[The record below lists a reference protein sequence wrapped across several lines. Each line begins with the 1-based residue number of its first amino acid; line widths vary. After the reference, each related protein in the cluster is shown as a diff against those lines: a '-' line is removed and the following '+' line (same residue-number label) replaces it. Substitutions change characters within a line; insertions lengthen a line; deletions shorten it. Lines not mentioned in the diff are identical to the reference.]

1 MILRK
6 LSIPAAV
13 ICLIISVASAD
24 ATTSPDSPLRSRPSS
39 LRRRALVPSTE
50 SSRCPGEV
58 DIPRKTFLSS

>member
-24 ATTSPDSPLRSRPSS
+24 ATTSTRL
-39 LRRRALVPSTE
+39 
-50 SSRCPGEV
+50 SRCPGEV
-58 DIPRKTFLSS
+58 DTPRKTFLSS